1 VSFELHAANK
11 DPTRARCPLNLRFG
25 SVNLKFFTG
34 VRIETLVGV
43 GGNKNGRRENDGPC
57 NYSRTGR
64 EMLMT

>member
-25 SVNLKFFTG
+25 SVNFEIFTG

-43 GGNKNGRRENDGPC
+43 GALKMEDVKITDHAIIAEPDVKC
-57 NYSRTGR
+57 
-64 EMLMT
+64 L